1 MKRKILIYSTSWCQ
15 PCKLAKK
22 LLQER
27 GLDFQEIDIEEK
39 GWSREDLFDITGGRT
54 VPQVVIND
62 DTIGGYDDLVSF
74 GTLLKEDVLP
84 DIPMETLKEI
94 LPEWKHPKTKEPID
108 SIIDKLSDIDKKSIL
123 KIKKP

>member
-62 DTIGGYDDLVSF
+62 DTIGGYDDLVRF
-74 GTLLKEDVLP
+74 DEEG
-84 DIPMETLKEI
+84 
-94 LPEWKHPKTKEPID
+94 
-108 SIIDKLSDIDKKSIL
+108 KL
-123 KIKKP
+123 

>member
-27 GLDFQEIDIEEK
+27 RLDFQEIDIEEK

-54 VPQVVIND
+54 VPQVVIDD
-62 DTIGGYDDLVSF
+62 DTIGGYDDLVRF
-74 GTLLKEDVLP
+74 DQEG
-84 DIPMETLKEI
+84 
-94 LPEWKHPKTKEPID
+94 
-108 SIIDKLSDIDKKSIL
+108 KL
-123 KIKKP
+123 

>member
-54 VPQVVIND
+54 VPQVEIND
-62 DTIGGYDDLVSF
+62 DTIGGYDDLVRF
-74 GTLLKEDVLP
+74 DQEG
-84 DIPMETLKEI
+84 
-94 LPEWKHPKTKEPID
+94 
-108 SIIDKLSDIDKKSIL
+108 KL
-123 KIKKP
+123 

>member
-62 DTIGGYDDLVSF
+62 YTIGGYDDLVKF
-74 GTLLKEDVLP
+74 DQKG
-84 DIPMETLKEI
+84 
-94 LPEWKHPKTKEPID
+94 
-108 SIIDKLSDIDKKSIL
+108 KL
-123 KIKKP
+123 

>member
-62 DTIGGYDDLVSF
+62 DTIGGYDDLVKF
-74 GTLLKEDVLP
+74 DQKG
-84 DIPMETLKEI
+84 
-94 LPEWKHPKTKEPID
+94 
-108 SIIDKLSDIDKKSIL
+108 KL
-123 KIKKP
+123 

>member
-27 GLDFQEIDIEEK
+27 GLDFQEIDIEDK

-62 DTIGGYDDLVSF
+62 DTIGGYDDLVRF
-74 GTLLKEDVLP
+74 DQEG
-84 DIPMETLKEI
+84 
-94 LPEWKHPKTKEPID
+94 
-108 SIIDKLSDIDKKSIL
+108 KL
-123 KIKKP
+123 

>member
-22 LLQER
+22 LLQAR

-62 DTIGGYDDLVSF
+62 DTIGGYDDLVRF
-74 GTLLKEDVLP
+74 DQEG
-84 DIPMETLKEI
+84 
-94 LPEWKHPKTKEPID
+94 
-108 SIIDKLSDIDKKSIL
+108 KL
-123 KIKKP
+123 

>member
-1 MKRKILIYSTSWCQ
+1 MKRKVLIYSTSWCQ

-62 DTIGGYDDLVSF
+62 DTIGGYDDLVRF
-74 GTLLKEDVLP
+74 DQEG
-84 DIPMETLKEI
+84 
-94 LPEWKHPKTKEPID
+94 
-108 SIIDKLSDIDKKSIL
+108 KL
-123 KIKKP
+123 

>member
-39 GWSREDLFDITGGRT
+39 GWSREDLFNITGGRT

-62 DTIGGYDDLVSF
+62 DTIGGYDDLVRF
-74 GTLLKEDVLP
+74 DQEG
-84 DIPMETLKEI
+84 
-94 LPEWKHPKTKEPID
+94 
-108 SIIDKLSDIDKKSIL
+108 KL
-123 KIKKP
+123 

>member
-62 DTIGGYDDLVSF
+62 DTIGGYDDLVRF
-74 GTLLKEDVLP
+74 DQEG
-84 DIPMETLKEI
+84 
-94 LPEWKHPKTKEPID
+94 
-108 SIIDKLSDIDKKSIL
+108 KLYIC
-123 KIKKP
+123 

>member
-62 DTIGGYDDLVSF
+62 DTIGGYDDLVRVDQE
-74 GTLLKEDVLP
+74 G
-84 DIPMETLKEI
+84 
-94 LPEWKHPKTKEPID
+94 
-108 SIIDKLSDIDKKSIL
+108 KL
-123 KIKKP
+123 

>member
-22 LLQER
+22 LVQER

-62 DTIGGYDDLVSF
+62 DTIGGYDDLVRF
-74 GTLLKEDVLP
+74 DQEG
-84 DIPMETLKEI
+84 
-94 LPEWKHPKTKEPID
+94 
-108 SIIDKLSDIDKKSIL
+108 KL
-123 KIKKP
+123 

>member
-27 GLDFQEIDIEEK
+27 GLDFQEIDIDEK

-62 DTIGGYDDLVSF
+62 DTIGGYDDLVRF
-74 GTLLKEDVLP
+74 DQEG
-84 DIPMETLKEI
+84 
-94 LPEWKHPKTKEPID
+94 
-108 SIIDKLSDIDKKSIL
+108 KL
-123 KIKKP
+123 

>member
-1 MKRKILIYSTSWCQ
+1 MKRKTLIYSTSWCQ

-62 DTIGGYDDLVSF
+62 DTIGGYDDLVRF
-74 GTLLKEDVLP
+74 DQEG
-84 DIPMETLKEI
+84 
-94 LPEWKHPKTKEPID
+94 
-108 SIIDKLSDIDKKSIL
+108 KL
-123 KIKKP
+123 